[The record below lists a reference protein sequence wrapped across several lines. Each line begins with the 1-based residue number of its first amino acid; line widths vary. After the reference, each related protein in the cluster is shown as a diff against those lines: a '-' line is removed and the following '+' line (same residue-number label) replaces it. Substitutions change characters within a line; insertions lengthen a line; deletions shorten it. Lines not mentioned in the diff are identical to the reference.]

1 MADPTPGT
9 TPARGTT
16 DGDGAAGS
24 TDVEHRPAD
33 GEQAGGTPPPGSTA
47 AAAPSV
53 SERLQLPPVLLWTRV
68 VFGVVLAAIAL
79 YLPFSFAPEYN
90 RLLSQALYLAI
101 AAMGLNLLT
110 GFNGQVSIGHGAF
123 FGVGAFTTAILMRG
137 FEFADGAFYTNG
149 APPDADVLLT
159 VNPLSFEAT
168 IPVAMVLTGVI
179 GLLVGFPALRV
190 RGIYLALVTLGL
202 AVLLPSVLNQYV
214 KGTGNT
220 PLVQPDRSD
229 FGSLFTFLEDDQY
242 AYFFCL
248 VAMVVVF
255 VGARNLVNTR
265 MGRAM
270 VACRDQ
276 ELAATTLGVNLAR
289 VKVGTFAISAAYAGL
304 AGSLSVMVDGQAV
317 GNNPGLYFQRS
328 IEFLVAMVI
337 GGTTT
342 ILGPLVGAGILVAL
356 RHNTEGLIED
366 KPILSPALFG
376 AGLILIVYVLPD
388 GVVGAVRRVVMVSL
402 LRRQS
407 RAHGSSPPVR
417 EPTEETSR

>member
-1 MADPTPGT
+1 MADPGRPTMPAAGSAPGDVT
-9 TPARGTT
+9 APA
-16 DGDGAAGS
+16 DGDGRAEVAPAGPAVPPTAAG
-24 TDVEHRPAD
+24 
-33 GEQAGGTPPPGSTA
+33 A
-47 AAAPSV
+47 AASV
-53 SERLQLPPVLLWTRV
+53 PDRLPLPPALLIGRV
-68 VFGVVLAAIAL
+68 VFGVIVAAVAL
-79 YLPFSFAPEYN
+79 SMPFSFAPEYN
-90 RLLSQALYLAI
+90 RLLSQALYLAV

-137 FEFADGAFYTNG
+137 FEIADGAIYTNG
-149 APPDADVLLT
+149 APGDADVLLSMSPWT
-159 VNPLSFEAT
+159 YEAT
-168 IPVAMVLTGVI
+168 LPVAIVITGVI

-202 AVLLPSVLNQYV
+202 AVLLPQVLNQYV

-220 PLVQPDRSD
+220 PLVQPDRED
-229 FGSLFTFLEDDQY
+229 FGSLLTFLDDDQWI
-242 AYFFCL
+242 YFVCL
-248 VAMVVVF
+248 VAMVVLF
-255 VGARNLVNTR
+255 VAAHNLVNTR
-265 MGRAM
+265 IGRAM

-276 ELAATTLGVNLAR
+276 ELAATTLGVNLAA

-317 GNNPGLYFQRS
+317 GNNPALYFQRS

-376 AGLILIVYVLPD
+376 TGLILIVYVLPD
-388 GVVGAVRRVVMVSL
+388 GVVGAVRRLTMVSL

-407 RAHGSSPPVR
+407 RAHRSPPPLQ
-417 EPTEETSR
+417 ESTEEASG